1 MNVKQMKDWLETLDP
16 ETEVII
22 EGIVMSSNVDKDSG
36 MFYEYKGTEPFST
49 RYTSMIDGKLYIGID
64 L

>member
-16 ETEVII
+16 EIEVVI
-22 EGIVMSSNVDKDSG
+22 EGVVMSSNVHKDTG
-36 MFYEYKGTEPFST
+36 MFYEYKGTESFNT